1 MANPRILS
9 KAVDFHVSFVDFKIL
24 IWAALLLALLL
35 FFAVNQLSHS
45 QCKAPV
51 MPALGGRG
59 PGLMVPGRGG
69 GGRRSSMY
77 PGSSMGGGGGG
88 GLIPPPPSS
97 VINSRRHSS
106 RSGDI
111 GYFNFIIKPGSNNV
125 RVSTLRCLLVH
136 TVQLVATLELFCKNT
151 VLLVTTMDINV
162 KTPSY
167 L

>member
-1 MANPRILS
+1 MA
-9 KAVDFHVSFVDFKIL
+9 A
-24 IWAALLLALLL
+24 
-35 FFAVNQLSHS
+35 SHS
-45 QCKAPV
+45 QCKASV

-125 RVSTLRCLLVH
+125 RVSTRSSRTETEVARCSPKGWGNIFFIVGSLNLFAGVTAALLPTHSSISLELLSFSKSKQRIV
-136 TVQLVATLELFCKNT
+136 VATEH
-151 VLLVTTMDINV
+151 
-162 KTPSY
+162 S
-167 L
+167 